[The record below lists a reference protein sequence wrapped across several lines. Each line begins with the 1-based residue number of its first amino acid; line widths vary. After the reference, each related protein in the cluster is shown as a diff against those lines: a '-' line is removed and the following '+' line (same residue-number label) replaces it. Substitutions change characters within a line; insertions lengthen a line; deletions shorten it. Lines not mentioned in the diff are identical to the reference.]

1 MNESD
6 ERDRRPGDRDEP
18 APDEVPTTPAPQVR
32 SSPRRF
38 LRSHD
43 DRIIAGVAGG
53 LGRYFDIDPV
63 IIRIAFGVSVLFG
76 GLGVLAYLAVAL
88 FVPSDDGTGAPVE
101 GGRGRD
107 VARVLGVSAGA
118 VVAFGGCGI
127 RAAAGAFVTGL
138 GFGVPVA
145 AVVVLIG
152 VALAV
157 LSCRGGARWLIVPAV
172 ALSIGVG
179 VASASDLDLTGGI
192 GDREYRPQSAAAIPD
207 DGYELGIGRLAVDLR
222 GIDWP
227 AQQALDVS
235 ARVGAGQLVV
245 AVPSDVCV
253 LADAHAGAGD
263 LLVAGQQAD
272 GADVGL
278 TSGDG
283 GTGRPMLRLDA
294 DVDLGQITVVNDD
307 NADISNPN
315 RHWDH
320 GWDGGDYGN
329 EAAMRSANTRGC
341 DG

>member
-107 VARVLGVSAGA
+107 VARVLGVIAIA
-118 VVAFGGCGI
+118 VVAFGGFGI
-127 RAAAGAFVTGL
+127 LAAAGAFVTGL

-157 LSCRGGARWLIVPAV
+157 LSFRGGARWLIVPAV

-329 EAAMRSANTRGC
+329 EAAMRSANTRAC
-341 DG
+341 AR